1 MARVKK
7 RVRLKPI
14 LVSILYW
21 TATLVLFGFIR
32 LYGLDEEGL
41 YTLTQPNIPLGLIVS
56 LQGIGMGIVIGLIY
70 GLLDQIFRLDQLRQI
85 TYGWLVLIRTGIHLL
100 VIPVLILVSI
110 LVVFLFFFEETPF
123 VHIWNILKQVLLR
136 PTVVLVFIY
145 TAVFSFIYNAF
156 RQIAEMFGPGI
167 LLKIMLGRYHQPKE
181 EERVFMFLDLRSSTE
196 YGEKLGHVLY
206 SQLLQDCFFDLTD
219 AVMKHQAEIYQYVGD
234 EVVLSW
240 EMTSGLDKANCL
252 HAYFSFM
259 DTIEERK
266 NYYAEKYGIVPV
278 FKAGVNLGKVMVA
291 EVGIIKKEIAYH
303 SDVLNTAAR
312 IQGQCNKAGR
322 SLLCSPDLIAAI
334 QNWEGLRYEEVG
346 SVSLKG
352 KAQKMLLFAIEQ
364 ANTIPSHTP

>member
-1 MARVKK
+1 
-7 RVRLKPI
+7 
-14 LVSILYW
+14 
-21 TATLVLFGFIR
+21 
-32 LYGLDEEGL
+32 
-41 YTLTQPNIPLGLIVS
+41 
-56 LQGIGMGIVIGLIY
+56 
-70 GLLDQIFRLDQLRQI
+70 
-85 TYGWLVLIRTGIHLL
+85 
-100 VIPVLILVSI
+100 
-110 LVVFLFFFEETPF
+110 
-123 VHIWNILKQVLLR
+123 
-136 PTVVLVFIY
+136 
-145 TAVFSFIYNAF
+145 
-156 RQIAEMFGPGI
+156 
-167 LLKIMLGRYHQPKE
+167 
-181 EERVFMFLDLRSSTE
+181 
-196 YGEKLGHVLY
+196 GEKLGHVLY